1 MHTRA
6 NEQIDFVS
14 YQSGVSFSPVFYAQ
28 RFCAGEFTERE
39 KLHQFLEQKR
49 KLFVITS
56 ENGLADLKTE
66 NISLKIIYERKTF
79 PVSKINGKFLNP
91 ATRESACEKIYLL
104 EAKTTQ

>member
-28 RFCAGEFTERE
+28 RLCAGEFTERE
-39 KLHQFLEQKR
+39 KLHQFLEQQK
-49 KLFVITS
+49 KLFVITG
-56 ENGLADLKTE
+56 ENGLADLRTE
-66 NISLKIIYERKTF
+66 NISFKIIYDRKTF

-91 ATRESACEKIYLL
+91 ATRESTCEKIYLL
-104 EAKTTQ
+104 EATKAQ